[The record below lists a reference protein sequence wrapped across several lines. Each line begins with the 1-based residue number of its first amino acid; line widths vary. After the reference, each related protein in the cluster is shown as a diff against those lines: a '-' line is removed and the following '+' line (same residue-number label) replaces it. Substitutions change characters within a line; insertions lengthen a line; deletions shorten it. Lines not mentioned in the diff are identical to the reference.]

1 MSSSGFTNAP
11 IQILPNLNQFKKLI
25 VIPLTFIITFFI
37 IIMITTD
44 TNIND
49 KNSLNALLT
58 GYIGLFIG
66 LLFLMTINLLFMK
79 TQIKDITPIIML
91 MVIVAL
97 MSYYLYIY
105 FDKILLG
112 NISNYYSIFSKLSLV
127 FLAIQLVMIFNV
139 IYKANANMS
148 IPTRLFTD
156 TNLSLLSLFGVINIL
171 IVLII
176 GVVLNFYSTQG

>member
-1 MSSSGFTNAP
+1 MSSSGFSNAP
-11 IQILPNLNQFKKLI
+11 IQISPNLNQFKKLI

-44 TNIND
+44 ANIND

-66 LLFLMTINLLFMK
+66 LLFLMSINLLFMK
-79 TQIKDITPIIML
+79 TSFKDMIPIFML
-91 MVIVAL
+91 MVIVTL
-97 MSYYLYIY
+97 MSYYVYVY

-112 NISNYYSIFSKLSLV
+112 HISSYYSIFSKLSLV

-139 IYKANANMS
+139 MYKANVNM
-148 IPTRLFTD
+148 TTNTKLFTD
-156 TNLSLLSLFGVINIL
+156 TNLSLLGLFSVINIL

-176 GVVLNFYSTQG
+176 GIVLNFYSTQG